1 MLLATVSACTTA
13 LIDAA
18 FASRV
23 SERVIP
29 SRPLW
34 LHTFSIAALTIVVAA
49 VALWTDDLAFT
60 VRARVAYAVAAVLN
74 LTVPLLRQRH
84 SDLHLVLPVLHLVL
98 AAMLIGMVVLARTAS
113 ASCRHRRS

>member
-1 MLLATVSACTTA
+1 MLLATVSAYTTA

-18 FASRV
+18 IASRV
-23 SERVIP
+23 SERVIA

-34 LHTFSIAALTIVVAA
+34 LHTFSIATLTVIVAA
-49 VALWTDDLAFT
+49 VALWTDDRAFT
-60 VRARVAYAVAAVLN
+60 VRARVAYAITAVLN

-98 AAMLIGMVVLARTAS
+98 ATMLIGMVVLARTAS
-113 ASCRHRRS
+113 ASHRDRRS